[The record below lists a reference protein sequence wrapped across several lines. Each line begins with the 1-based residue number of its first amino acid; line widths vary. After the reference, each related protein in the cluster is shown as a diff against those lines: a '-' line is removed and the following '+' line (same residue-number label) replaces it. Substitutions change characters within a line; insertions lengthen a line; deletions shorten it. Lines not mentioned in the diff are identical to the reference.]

1 MSNAGHKYTDEQID
15 ELAEKFEGIYKRASD
30 ELEKKASAY
39 FSRFEKQDEQM
50 RKNVEKGLIK
60 QEDYEKWRISQMMTG
75 EHWKMLKEQSAKTLL
90 EANENA
96 LKLANGKLPSV
107 YSFTYNEVG
116 KDAEDVIKGYSF
128 DLVNERAVAELAK
141 SDKTLLPY
149 KTLDGKKD
157 ERWNTKKVNAEVM
170 QGIIQGESI
179 PKIAKRLASVTE
191 MNKASAIRNA
201 RTAMTGAENRGTLDG
216 MIALQD
222 DGVVIEKTWLSAH
235 DARVRDSHA
244 AINGESVPVDEEFG
258 NGLMYPGD
266 PDGVPAEV
274 YNCRCSMITKILG
287 FKSKQTGHY
296 IANGNDI
303 SGTWKRRAGEFDFE
317 IEDVINAQGFDGKPK
332 IVSQEEFDELVKQ
345 ANDGNGFVAQRT
357 YSAPDQET
365 LDAYRDQLYNGK
377 WYVDCS
383 TGGAQYGQ
391 GMYCAADYNGKLT
404 DGIRSEMKH
413 YQTLNA
419 DKLGS
424 LSVDDLNKI
433 AQVQAD
439 HANEILR
446 QYKAGEI
453 SRDEG
458 VKLYREIKNMN
469 PNEYL
474 ASYMKDSNIVGAR
487 AYTETF
493 TLDPSAK
500 IIKYEDLSQM
510 FVNYKNAGM
519 AERIKKIESIS
530 KDARET
536 VLSSIADKNERDK
549 YGRLLDSMLS
559 FKTPKMDRQTE
570 LKVYD
575 LFDAFQVEKERL
587 SKEIK
592 KMQRYQY
599 DDIGSYAASLG
610 YDAINA
616 EGHGESSSYT
626 VILNRTKLII
636 KGGK

>member
-317 IEDVINAQGFDGKPK
+317 IEDVLNAQGFDGKPR
-332 IVSQEEFDELVKQ
+332 IVSADEFDELVKQ
-345 ANDGNGFVAQRT
+345 ANDGNGFIAQRS

-365 LDAYRDQLYNGK
+365 LDAYREQLYDGK

-391 GMYCAADYNGKLT
+391 GMYCAADYSGELT
-404 DGIRSEMKH
+404 DGIRNEMEH
-413 YQTLNA
+413 YLELNA
-419 DKLGS
+419 ERIGTREATFDEKYKYMIEHLDKDT
-424 LSVDDLNKI
+424 LSVPHMDEYIKAKINSDYDTMSRLDRNWSYSLTDKVDNVYYSDDMP
-433 AQVQAD
+433 
-439 HANEILR
+439 
-446 QYKAGEI
+446 
-453 SRDEG
+453 SFFS
-458 VKLYREIKNMN
+458 
-469 PNEYL
+469 P
-474 ASYMKDSNIVGAR
+474 VG
-487 AYTETF
+487 YVETF

-500 IIKYEDLSQM
+500 IISYDDALKLRWDYEAKFKESRINDFINTFS
-510 FVNYKNAGM
+510 GD
-519 AERIKKIESIS
+519 ERYVV
-530 KDARET
+530 ARET
-536 VLSSIADKNERDK
+536 RTKIDGLDTSTIIKKAKEYEKEHGAD
-549 YGRLLDSMLS
+549 
-559 FKTPKMDRQTE
+559 
-570 LKVYD
+570 VYD
-575 LFDAFQVEKERL
+575 KVVFLR
-587 SKEIK
+587 K
-592 KMQRYQY
+592 K
-599 DDIGSYAASLG
+599 
-610 YDAINA
+610 
-616 EGHGESSSYT
+616 SS
-626 VILNRTKLII
+626 
-636 KGGK
+636 